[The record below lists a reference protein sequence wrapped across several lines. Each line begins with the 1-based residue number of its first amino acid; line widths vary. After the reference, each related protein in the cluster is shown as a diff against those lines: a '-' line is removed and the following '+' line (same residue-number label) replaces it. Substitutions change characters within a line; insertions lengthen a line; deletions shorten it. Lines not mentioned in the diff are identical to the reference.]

1 MEISVQANIL
11 NSIKYIVYKTSQF
24 FLANPMAQGSHHHGP
39 GVHVEQGQG
48 VVHDDGV

>member
-1 MEISVQANIL
+1 MKIFELFSLV
-11 NSIKYIVYKTSQF
+11 K
-24 FLANPMAQGSHHHGP
+24 FLLKLDNHQGP